1 MNMQNGNRTSKR
13 ASKRTTTKRTRANWH
28 LRRLLLDEEAF
39 LARATVHD
47 ISCAVLYFREQASR
61 AQTPQL
67 RDFYLD
73 RANQFAFHGAADMRI
88 HSASR

>member
-1 MNMQNGNRTSKR
+1 MKTQTVNRPSKR
-13 ASKRTTTKRTRANWH
+13 INTKRRPADWH

-39 LARATVHD
+39 LERATVHD
-47 ISCAVLYFREQASR
+47 LTCAVLYFREQASR

-73 RANQFAFHGAADMRI
+73 RANQFTFHGVSNMRI
-88 HSASR
+88 HSSGR

>member
-1 MNMQNGNRTSKR
+1 MKPQQVNRPTNRLNAKR
-13 ASKRTTTKRTRANWH
+13 RPADWH
-28 LRRLLLDEEAF
+28 LRRLLMNEEAF

-47 ISCAVLYFREQASR
+47 ITCAVLYFREQASR

-88 HSASR
+88 HSSGR

>member
-1 MNMQNGNRTSKR
+1 MATQLLNRPSKR
-13 ASKRTTTKRTRANWH
+13 ITTKRKQADGADWH

-39 LARATVHD
+39 LERATVHD
-47 ISCAVLYFREQASR
+47 LTNAVLYFREQASQ

-73 RANQFAFHGAADMRI
+73 RANQFTFHGVSNMRI
-88 HSASR
+88 HSSSR

>member
-1 MNMQNGNRTSKR
+1 MKQQPVTRTGKRAGGNRPR
-13 ASKRTTTKRTRANWH
+13 ADWH
-28 LRRLLLDEEAF
+28 LRRLLLDEDAF

-47 ISCAVLYFREQASR
+47 ITNAVLYFREQASR

-73 RANQFAFHGAADMRI
+73 RANQFAFRGAANMRI
-88 HSASR
+88 HSSSRR

>member
-1 MNMQNGNRTSKR
+1 MKPQSLNRPASRLNAKR
-13 ASKRTTTKRTRANWH
+13 RSADWH
-28 LRRLLLDEEAF
+28 LRRLLMDEEAF

-47 ISCAVLYFREQASR
+47 ITCAVLYFREQASR

-73 RANQFAFHGAADMRI
+73 RANQFAFHGASDMRI
-88 HSASR
+88 HSSGR

>member
-1 MNMQNGNRTSKR
+1 MQSTTKHRPSKR
-13 ASKRTTTKRTRANWH
+13 VTANRRRADWH
-28 LRRLLLDEEAF
+28 LRRLLLNEEAF

-47 ISCAVLYFREQASR
+47 ITCAVLYFREQASR

-73 RANQFAFHGAADMRI
+73 RANQFTFHGFANMRI
-88 HSASR
+88 HSSGR